1 MKSVVKIMRYSLRP
15 LFTCPPNSAE
25 ELFQK
30 IKHCISVFNPE
41 WVKKIKP
48 DSDKDIRYLE
58 KLVTQTYGT
67 PLPASYKMYLQ
78 EMGAADGGLFSE
90 YLTYEMSRFY
100 GRMACGA
107 ADEIEDLLDRS
118 TRGQEIKE
126 SPSEPPYWHFALS
139 QFSGEGWGFSP
150 STTIPDQ
157 IIKRN
162 GHFVAYT
169 SDTFSSLLFYFA
181 FSYMFYSATSHSTK
195 LNNKTFK
202 YLAESYS
209 PEAYE
214 YHKVEFYVKYPQEWA
229 TPGHTALID
238 FLNVLEKEFSFEECW
253 FSGFKKFNL
262 FDINGQETLYPWEFS
277 RYIGFHTASDL
288 IISIDNRY
296 AAGENYP
303 TSGGIRI
310 MSQDMPCT
318 KQIMDTILQRLELYD
333 EMYSIQKL

>member
-1 MKSVVKIMRYSLRP
+1 MRYSLRP

-25 ELFQK
+25 ELFQN
-30 IKHCISVFNPE
+30 IKRCISVFDPE

-48 DSDKDIRYLE
+48 DLDKDIQHLE
-58 KLVTQTYGT
+58 ELVMQTYGT
-67 PLPASYKMYLQ
+67 LLPTSYKMYLQ
-78 EMGAADGGLFSE
+78 KMGASDGGLLSE
-90 YLTYEMSRFY
+90 FLTYEMSEFY
-100 GRMACGA
+100 GNMAYGA
-107 ADEIEDLLDRS
+107 ADWIENLLDRS
-118 TRGQEIKE
+118 HREREIKE
-126 SPSEPPYWHFALS
+126 SPSKPPYWHFAFS

-181 FSYMFYSATSHSTK
+181 FSYMFCSANSHSTE

-214 YHKVEFYVKYPQEWA
+214 CHKVEFYIKYPQEWA
-229 TPGHTALID
+229 TPGHTALIN
-238 FLNVLEKEFSFEECW
+238 FLNVLEKEFSLEECW
-253 FSGFKKFNL
+253 FSGFRKFNL
-262 FDINGQETLYPWEFS
+262 FDINGQETVYPWEFS
-277 RYIGFHTASDL
+277 RYVGFHTTSDL
-288 IISIDNRY
+288 IISIDNSY
-296 AAGENYP
+296 AAGENCP
-303 TSGGIRI
+303 ISGGIRI

-318 KQIMDTILQRLELYD
+318 KQIMDTILQRFELYS
-333 EMYSIQKL
+333 EMYSIRKL